1 MDHLLTCSCGK
12 EFTVSRSQ
20 AGQEI
25 KCDCGQMIAVPT
37 LRGFS
42 ELPTAGEVEKVSAAW
57 GGWRG
62 PTMALFSAICL
73 VAAIFAARF
82 LFQGVS
88 VDTSYTAESE
98 VAAANEIFDEYGADE
113 LSMVWDHFET
123 NGIGPKVRPDFY
135 LWNKYARERM
145 ILASIAGSVT
155 GVFGL
160 LAIGVWMTAPKK
172 EGAV

>member
-25 KCDCGQMIAVPT
+25 TCDCGQTLAVPT

-42 ELPTAGEVEKVSAAW
+42 DLPTAGEVETTPAAW

-62 PTMALFSAICL
+62 PAMAIFSAICL
-73 VAAIFAARF
+73 IALVAGARF
-82 LFQGVS
+82 LLQGMA

-98 VAAANEIFDEYGADE
+98 VAAANEIFDSYGADE

-135 LWNKYARERM
+135 MWNKYARERM
-145 ILASIAGSVT
+145 ILASIAG
-155 GVFGL
+155 GVCLLSGL
-160 LAIGVWMTAPKK
+160 FAIGVWVSAPKK
-172 EGAV
+172 KPVD